1 MKRFFLLALTAITAI
16 SFAACEKQGGENG
29 GGGGTASEKDL
40 IAAWVETDGT
50 EINFTSDGKVA
61 AKYDDGETDTYTWS
75 FKDGKLTVSS
85 SDPDEEDEVYDVIF
99 AAKKNALILAQDN
112 NVKSYAGGRYF
123 MMYYKKGAAIP
134 SATLSDG
141 RWDCPHWGVK
151 PENPTDPGNDYRF
164 SLIVK
169 GNTMDMY
176 VFAWGFHITGTY
188 AISKGELTYNHTNTW
203 QGIFREGGSWGW
215 AAAGP
220 PYEDPRWANWDYST
234 PNINPETFAIRPPYV
249 YEEGDPLDN
258 ARAFHSFKIVL
269 TDDGKEAYADIAN
282 LVGWFY
288 KR

>member
-1 MKRFFLLALTAITAI
+1 MKRFFLLALTAIAAI

-112 NVKSYAGGRYF
+112 NVKSYAGGRNF
-123 MMYYKKGAAIP
+123 MMYYKKGATIT

-176 VFAWGFHITGTY
+176 VFAWGFHITYDNHPLVKRMKAEDYDKVDY
-188 AISKGELTYNHTNTW
+188 AKALKLYADR
-203 QGIFREGGSWGW
+203 FK
-215 AAAGP
+215 
-220 PYEDPRWANWDYST
+220 DANNFVFT
-234 PNINPETFAIRPPYV
+234 FVGNINPETFAIRPPYV

-269 TDDGKEAYADIAN
+269 TDDGKEGYAEVAN